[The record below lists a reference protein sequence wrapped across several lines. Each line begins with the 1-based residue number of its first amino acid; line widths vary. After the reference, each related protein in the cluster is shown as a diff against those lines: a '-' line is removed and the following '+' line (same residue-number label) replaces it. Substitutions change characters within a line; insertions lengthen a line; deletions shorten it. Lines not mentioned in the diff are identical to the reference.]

1 MVHLPENKLT
11 DRVYLPSTLH
21 LPEEQR
27 AWVIL
32 KTRLKFG
39 DTDLMF
45 EVDTEFDK
53 HAAGLARIV
62 TNWNLTSREDESP
75 LPITLENIK
84 ELETADIHY
93 LNKYLNSLKDD
104 VTAPIEDEQKK
115 TSTVTLTP
123 PVKVETAI

>member
-1 MVHLPENKLT
+1 MVFLPENKLT

-27 AWVIL
+27 AWVTL

-45 EVDTEFDK
+45 DVDTEFDK
-53 HAAGLARIV
+53 HAAGLARII
-62 TNWNLTSREDESP
+62 TDWNFQSRDLTP
-75 LPITLENIK
+75 LPITIENIK

-93 LNKYLNSLKDD
+93 LNKYLMSLKED
-104 VTAPIEDEQKK
+104 VKQPIDDEQKK

-123 PVKVETAI
+123 PQKVETAI